1 MAVFMWAGIRELLSC
16 SWNPA
21 GAADFV
27 AIANGLSGRLRRIA
41 WFTFDAQCW
50 ALWNI
55 RNKLAI
61 EGSLISSPVDA
72 IFKMSIY
79 MQSWRVLVRRRDRP
93 LLDAALDELR
103 RLHARIRDEGRGR
116 R

>member
-1 MAVFMWAGIRELLSC
+1 MWAGIRDLLAC
-16 SWNPA
+16 SWDPA

-27 AIANGLSGRLRRIA
+27 AIANGLTGRLRRIA
-41 WFTFDAQCW
+41 WYTFAAQSW

-61 EGSLISSPVDA
+61 EGSLISNPADA

-79 MQSWRVLVRRRDRP
+79 MQSWRVLVRRKDRP
-93 LLDAALDELR
+93 LLDVALDEVR
-103 RLHARIRDEGRGR
+103 RLHARIRAGGR
-116 R
+116 